1 MAENRFGP
9 GQAVLPPV
17 DLGERGRVL
26 WSGCLDRHP
35 LTAAEQVILHE
46 ACRIADR
53 LDGLHPAAV
62 SDPVGPAAAAAVA
75 SGRVLSA
82 LLAALRLP
90 DPVTG
95 RRPGRRPPRG
105 AYGPRAG

>member
-1 MAENRFGP
+1 MAENRDGFGK
-9 GQAVLPPV
+9 AVPPPV

-35 LTAAEQVILHE
+35 LNAAEQVILHE

-95 RRPGRRPPRG
+95 RRPARRGPRG
-105 AYGPRAG
+105 AYRPRAG